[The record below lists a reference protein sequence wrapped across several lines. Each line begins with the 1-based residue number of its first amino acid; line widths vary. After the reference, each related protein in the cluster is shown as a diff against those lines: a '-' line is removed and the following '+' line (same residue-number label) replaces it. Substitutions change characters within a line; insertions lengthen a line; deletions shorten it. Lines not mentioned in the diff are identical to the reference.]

1 MITHYLKVALRNLL
15 KYKTQTI
22 ISILGLAVGFVCF
35 ALSAFW
41 IEYES
46 TYDHYRKDV
55 EQLYM
60 IRTNDGLSEGKIS
73 SRITYIF
80 GTHLKDN
87 FPEIE
92 IAAPFNISQERIE
105 LNGKHEEIMFSSAD
119 DAWMDLM
126 DIRIIEGNRNFMD
139 PQNNSEIGI
148 TQEQAEKWFG
158 NENPIGKEIKFAR
171 STKTICAIV
180 SANNTHTNFPFSL
193 IGNSE
198 TGKTWWYWSW
208 NILVKVKPD
217 TDIEKLEAKINANL
231 PKEINEV
238 NSHRKTG
245 VNRIYL
251 TPVKTLRSAKDYLDE
266 KEAIITLNYIIYF
279 SVAGGLI
286 ILCAIINYLALFVN
300 RMRVRQREMGL
311 RMLHGASLR
320 SLIGMLTIEF
330 LTLLVCAIFVSCM
343 IIEIS
348 IGSFTHLASI
358 DTPNS
363 FIYGKSILS
372 VCIISII
379 LLAASIALLYFMHY
393 RGMRLS
399 IRQAENRQTSVLIR
413 KGSMILQLF
422 VCLSFII
429 GTILMNQQI
438 NHLRTQDLGLS
449 YENRA
454 CFVQGGSNVDMS
466 KWKEKIQRLPM
477 VTEVLQNYYHPL
489 ISKTVLI
496 EQIDKWEGNE
506 EALEYPIPCN
516 GYLATEEY
524 FNYYDITLLAG
535 KWLDNLSTKEE
546 IIINE
551 SLANKFGWSAEE
563 AIGKHIYQSYI
574 TYTVIGVIKD
584 CHYGPPTSKML
595 NTSFIADDTTGMI
608 FWNTGVCFKY
618 KEGTWAQCKQALEA
632 MCAEEKSAG
641 EVFYI
646 YNEEETYNSYLRSE
660 DMLTRLLSFA
670 SIVCVF
676 IAIFGIY
683 SLVTLTCEQRR
694 KEIAIR
700 KVNGAKVKDILFM
713 FFREY
718 LTMLAASAL
727 IAFPVTY
734 AIVKQWIQ
742 GYIRQMELNIWPF
755 IGVFMGLLLVVI
767 ISIYWRVW
775 KAANENP
782 AEVVKSE

>member
-1 MITHYLKVALRNLL
+1 MITHYLKVAVRNLL

-105 LNGKHEEIMFSSAD
+105 LNGKHEKIMFSSAD

-238 NSHRKTG
+238 NSRRKTG